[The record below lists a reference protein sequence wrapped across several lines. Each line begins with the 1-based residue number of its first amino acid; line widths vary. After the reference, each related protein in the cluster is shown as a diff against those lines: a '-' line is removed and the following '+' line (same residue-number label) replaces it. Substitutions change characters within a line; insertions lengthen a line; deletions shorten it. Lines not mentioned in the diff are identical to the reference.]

1 MKLSRALR
9 SLSEGLTE
17 AKVVGHV
24 ELLTEAADLLDATTP
39 RPWPPPDGVRKCLA
53 WRNKDE
59 GWFTIAIEPE
69 LLTDEYIWRG
79 CGVIA
84 VNRFPPKFWL
94 PMPPAPEVGP

>member
-39 RPWPPPDGVRKCLA
+39 RPWPPPEGVTRCLA
-53 WRNKDE
+53 WRNGD
-59 GWFTIAIEPE
+59 GWGIVEADISEIE
-69 LLTDEYIWRG
+69 DWYSHYFKGI
-79 CGVIA
+79 
-84 VNRFPPKFWL
+84 NRRPPQFWL
-94 PMPPAPEVGP
+94 PMPPEPEK

>member
-24 ELLTEAADLLDATTP
+24 ALLNEAADLLDATTP
-39 RPWPPPDGVRKCLA
+39 RPWPPPDGVTRCLGWDRDNER
-53 WRNKDE
+53 WRVCIHE
-59 GWFTIAIEPE
+59 YGGWIFEDGLGLVRNWCPV
-69 LLTDEYIWRG
+69 W
-79 CGVIA
+79 
-84 VNRFPPKFWL
+84 K